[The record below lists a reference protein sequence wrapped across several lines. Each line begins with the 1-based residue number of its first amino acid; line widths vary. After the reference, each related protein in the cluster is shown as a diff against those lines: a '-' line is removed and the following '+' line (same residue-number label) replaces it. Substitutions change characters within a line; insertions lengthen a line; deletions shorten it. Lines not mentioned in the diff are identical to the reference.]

1 VCLKLKSLFYEI
13 LFEYNDNPCILYLY
27 KCMRLQYV
35 NSFFPTYN
43 LDCRTYVL
51 VGKHEVHPYSK
62 EMSSI
67 WRRCGH
73 YIVSRY
79 GHLKHR
85 LQSTKRSS
93 TV

>member
-1 VCLKLKSLFYEI
+1 M
-13 LFEYNDNPCILYLY
+13 LFEYNDNPCMLYLY

-67 WRRCGH
+67 
-73 YIVSRY
+73 
-79 GHLKHR
+79 
-85 LQSTKRSS
+85 
-93 TV
+93 